1 MIFSFQA
8 MLTNPDIR
16 VEVKFNGNART
27 AKLVHVLPSGGA
39 PAQLDSHHIT
49 HRMCTSKGACTGL

>member
-1 MIFSFQA
+1 